1 MAAVSILTESNID
14 SGWVSSD
21 MGENNG
27 AYLVAIKGTA
37 GKTDPLPIE
46 DLRYMTIEVG
56 IDSGIESHPIPVQ
69 RVSFRFDSN
78 SDDEALNNVA
88 TLGQLPKLPKA
99 GTFFRVVAFSDTMKE
114 YKSGKMPV
122 SINIGTI

>member
-21 MGENNG
+21 IGENSG
-27 AYLVAIKGTA
+27 AYLIAIKGTA

-99 GTFFRVVAFSDTMKE
+99 GTFFRVVAFSDTMRE

-122 SINIGTI
+122 SINIVTI